1 MVPNHRR
8 LEVEEFGRCEDSE
21 LDTGFDEEVAQ
32 IYFEEVDDA
41 IAGTFH
47 KAGELLAEE
56 EESLHMVDN
65 MVDYMD

>member
-21 LDTGFDEEVAQ
+21 LDTGFDGLAQ
-32 IYFEEVDDA
+32 IDFEEVDDA

-47 KAGELLAEE
+47 KMGELLAEE